1 MAAVAAGLLPRTAR
15 AQGTAP
21 QWPTRFVRLIVPFPP
36 GGGTDAVARILTH
49 RLSEMWG
56 QQVVIENRG
65 GAGSNIG
72 NEAAARAEPDG
83 YTILFA
89 TVALAIN
96 RYMYASLP
104 YDPIADFA
112 PITVLC
118 DYPNVM
124 VVPNTSPARSVTE
137 FIALA
142 KAKPGMTFGSS
153 GVGTTPHLSGELF
166 KRMAG
171 LEMMHVPYRGAGPAL
186 NDLIPGRIDMM
197 FNTIGATL
205 TQVRG
210 GHIRALA
217 VTSPERFLT
226 APELPTVAESGVPGF
241 DVTGWYALAGAGAH
255 AGRDRAP
262 DQRRHAFG
270 VARAGGEEA
279 ARGSRRAGHRL
290 EPGRDGGS
298 DRRRDAQVGADHPG
312 GRDRADLRPVH
323 ANRPSAR
330 GYTMRPKCA
339 GRRSRIAL
347 RAIRATLS
355 H

>member
-1 MAAVAAGLLPRTAR
+1 MITRRRLIAGAAAAALAPAIVPRATR
-15 AQGTAP
+15 AQRAASN
-21 QWPTRFVRLIVPFPP
+21 WPTRFVRLIVPFPP

-72 NEAAARAEPDG
+72 NEAVARAEPDG

-96 RYMYASLP
+96 RYMYASLS
-104 YDPIADFA
+104 YDPIVDFA
-112 PITVLC
+112 PIGVLC

-124 VVPNTSPARSVTE
+124 VVPNTSPVRSVGE

-171 LEMMHVPYRGAGPAL
+171 IEMTHVPYRGAGPAL

-210 GHIRALA
+210 GQIRALA
-217 VTSPERFLT
+217 VTSAERFHT
-226 APELPTVAESGVPGF
+226 APELPTVAESGMPGF
-241 DVTGWYALAGAGAH
+241 DVTGWYALA
-255 AGRDRAP
+255 AP
-262 DQRRHAFG
+262 
-270 VARAGGEEA
+270 ARTPNEIVLRISADTLA
-279 ARGSRRAGHRL
+279 ALREPTVKKRL
-290 EPGRDGGS
+290 EDLGVGIIGS
-298 DRRRDAQVGADHPG
+298 TAAQMAALI
-312 GRDRADLRPVH
+312 R
-323 ANRPSAR
+323 
-330 GYTMRPKCA
+330 TEMRKWEP
-339 GRRSRIAL
+339 I
-347 RAIRATLS
+347 IRAAGIAQN
-355 H
+355 